1 MINNHSV
8 IAIITARGG
17 SKGLKNKNI
26 LPLAGKPLIAW
37 TIDQAKNSKYID
49 KTVIST
55 EDQNIAK
62 ICKKFGGDVPFLRP
76 RELARDNTKIISVIL
91 NVLENIKD
99 DFSILVLLQPTS
111 PLRLSSDIDSCL
123 DLMVRKKAPSCIS
136 ICKSAKPIDWHFKL
150 SEGGKI
156 RKVFPKNILSTNR
169 QDFAKSY
176 IPNGAIY
183 AAHSKWLKLN
193 NSFFHNATLGYEMPQ
208 ERSIDID
215 DKIDF
220 GFAEFLMQNSY

>member
-76 RELARDNTKIISVIL
+76 RKLARDNTKIISVIL
-91 NVLENIKD
+91 HVLENIKD

-123 DLMVRKKAPSCIS
+123 DLMVRKKLLLAYLYVNQRNQLTGIS
-136 ICKSAKPIDWHFKL
+136 NYQ
-150 SEGGKI
+150 
-156 RKVFPKNILSTNR
+156 KVVK
-169 QDFAKSY
+169 
-176 IPNGAIY
+176 
-183 AAHSKWLKLN
+183 
-193 NSFFHNATLGYEMPQ
+193 
-208 ERSIDID
+208 
-215 DKIDF
+215 
-220 GFAEFLMQNSY
+220 